1 MAKKAAKKTAKKSA
15 KDVPLEQ
22 ALADL
27 HKIVAELE
35 GGDISLEDSLERYE
49 AGMTLIRSCHEKLT
63 TAEQKIQRLAGL
75 DADGQPRL
83 EPFDATA
90 TADAV
95 QGAGRRS
102 NLFD

>member
-1 MAKKAAKKTAKKSA
+1 MAKKAAKKKATKPD
-15 KDVPLEQ
+15 DVPLEQ
-22 ALADL
+22 ALAEL
-27 HKIVAELE
+27 HEIVAELE
-35 GGDISLEDSLERYE
+35 AGEISLEESLARYE
-49 AGMTLIRSCHEKLT
+49 SGMTLIRSCHEKLT
-63 TAEQKIQRLAGL
+63 TAEQRIQQLAGL

-83 EPFDATA
+83 EPFDGTA